1 MGEKSRKILR
11 MQLLQVYLPA
21 MSHNQYGLEEI
32 STHAESEKAEG
43 EDSLLA
49 QKAPKKP
56 LVFDSYQ
63 NLRNEFLMNMQKFL
77 SHIQR
82 TIQQIEGELWLGD
95 SLQLPSPK

>member
-1 MGEKSRKILR
+1 ML
-11 MQLLQVYLPA
+11 LLQVYLPA
-21 MSHNQYGLEEI
+21 MSHYQYGLEEI
-32 STHAESEKAEG
+32 STHAESEKGEG
-43 EDSLLA
+43 EDSQLA
-49 QKAPKKP
+49 QKAAKKP

-95 SLQLPSPK
+95 SLQLPSPKRGSGTRTH